1 VYVEKKDKKCKYIC
15 KNIGLIKINAYFRKK
30 KSNMAELR
38 FSALKELFNRK
49 PVVNNSPDKIV
60 SKYFGTNVFDLHKM
74 EHYLSAEAYK
84 LVRHAIEEGKSLTRA
99 EANQVA
105 IGLKAWALE
114 RGATHYTHWFHPLT
128 DGTAEKHDG
137 FIERGDRGHVVENFS
152 GEVLVQSEPD
162 ASSFP
167 SGGIRNT
174 FEARGYTA
182 WDVSSPVFIVGTTLC
197 IPTIFVSYT
206 GEALDYKAP
215 LLKALSEL
223 DRAATNVCQY
233 FDKDVTKVIA
243 TLGCEQ
249 EYFLVDEALYYARP
263 DLVLAERT
271 LMGHPS
277 AKDQQL
283 SDHYFGSIPERVM
296 SFIEDFE
303 CEAYKLGIPV
313 KTRHNEVAPN
323 QFECAPIYEEVN
335 LAVDHNQLL
344 MDIMKRVARQH
355 KFRVLFHEKPFAG
368 INGSGKHNNWSMATS
383 TGKNLLSPGKNP
395 KTNLQFLTFLV
406 NVIKAVN
413 DNNELIRAS
422 VMNESNSYRLGGHE
436 APPAIISVFLG
447 SYLIKMLDSIVN
459 KVTDKKMTPA
469 QKTELKLGIGKIPE
483 ILLDNTDRNRTSP
496 FAFTGNRFEFRAVG
510 SSANCSASMIVLNAA
525 VAHQL
530 TKFKKEVDHIVKKDG
545 NKDEAIFQVLK
556 KYIIESQR
564 VLFEGDNYS
573 REWHLEASRRGL
585 AITPG
590 VPESLKS
597 YLTANSK
604 EVLIGSAIFS
614 EKELESRVDVEFE
627 KFTKKVQ
634 IEARVMGDL
643 AINHIIP
650 TGIRYMTTLIDNV
663 KGLKEIFNKEE
674 FEKLA
679 ADSKELIITISD
691 HLTAIKQLENSMVE
705 ERKKANVIEDS
716 FKKAKEYEKKVKPYL
731 EEIRYHIDKLELIVD
746 DEIWPLPKYRE
757 LLFTR

>member
-1 VYVEKKDKKCKYIC
+1 
-15 KNIGLIKINAYFRKK
+15 
-30 KSNMAELR
+30 MAELR
-38 FSALKELFNRK
+38 FSALREVFNRE
-49 PVVNNSPDKIV
+49 PVEPVPPSKVV
-60 SKYFGTNVFDLHKM
+60 SEYFGENVFDLPKM
-74 EHYLSAEAYK
+74 EHYLSKEAYK
-84 LVRHAIEEGKSLTRA
+84 VVKRAIIEGKSLNRH
-99 EANQVA
+99 EADQVA
-105 IGLKAWALE
+105 TGLKAWAISK
-114 RGATHYTHWFHPLT
+114 GATHYTHWFHPLT

-137 FIERGDRGHVVENFS
+137 FIEFGDYGQVVEKFS

-182 WDVSSPVFIVGTTLC
+182 WDVSSPVFLVGTTLC

-215 LLKALSEL
+215 LLKTLSEL
-223 DRAATNVCQY
+223 DKAAVDVCQY
-233 FDKDVTKVIA
+233 FDKDVNKVIA

-249 EYFLVDEALYYARP
+249 EYFLIDEALYYARP

-271 LMGHPS
+271 MMGHQS
-277 AKDQQL
+277 SKDQQL

-296 SFIEDFE
+296 CFMEDFE
-303 CEAYKLGIPV
+303 CEAYRLGIPV

-323 QFECAPIYEEVN
+323 QFECAPIFEEVN

-344 MDIMKRVARQH
+344 MDIMRRVARKH

-368 INGSGKHNNWSMATS
+368 INGSGKHNNWSMATD
-383 TGKNLLSPGKNP
+383 TGVNLLSPGKNP

-413 DNNELIRAS
+413 DSNEVIRAS

-436 APPAIISVFLG
+436 APPAIISIFLG
-447 SYLIKMLDSIVN
+447 DYLINMLENIAK

-469 QKTELKLGIGKIPE
+469 LKTELKLGIGKIPE

-510 SSANCSASMIVLNAA
+510 SSANCSTSMIVLNAA
-525 VAHQL
+525 VAYQL
-530 TKFKKEVDHIVKKDG
+530 NQFKKDVDSIIKKG
-545 NKDEAIFQVLK
+545 RGKDEAIFQVLK
-556 KYIIESQR
+556 NYILKSER

-573 REWHLEASRRGL
+573 KEWHQEAKKRGL
-585 AITPG
+585 SNIAS
-590 VPESLKS
+590 VPESIRQ
-597 YLTANSK
+597 YLTKGSR
-604 EVLIGSAIFS
+604 EMLIGSGIFTD
-614 EKELESRVDVEFE
+614 KELESRVEVEYE

-634 IEARVMGDL
+634 IEARVLGDL
-643 AINHIIP
+643 AINHIVP
-650 TGIRYMTTLIDNV
+650 TGIKYMTSLIENV
-663 KGLKEIFNKEE
+663 KGLKEVFSEIE
-674 FEKLA
+674 FERLA
-679 ADSKELIITISD
+679 GARKEVIIVISD
-691 HLTAIKQLENSMVE
+691 HISAIKRLVNEMIE
-705 ERKKANVIEDS
+705 ERKKANVIEGAYD
-716 FKKAKEYEKKVKPYL
+716 KAIAYEKKVKPYL
-731 EEIRYHIDKLELIVD
+731 NEIRDHIDKLELIVD
-746 DEIWPLPKYRE
+746 NEIWPLPKYRE